1 MVVAQFRATL
11 LVNKLDTPKL
21 KMFCMEKSWTKVQT
35 DNGSA
40 KVEPVKQS
48 EEGVGKGLHQ
58 IGGQLQQF
66 RLPPFFKSVI

>member
-1 MVVAQFRATL
+1 
-11 LVNKLDTPKL
+11 
-21 KMFCMEKSWTKVQT
+21 MEKSWTKIQT

-40 KVEPVKQS
+40 KVEPVEQS

>member
-1 MVVAQFRATL
+1 MIIAS

-40 KVEPVKQS
+40 KVEPVEQS

-58 IGGQLQQF
+58 IGGLWP
-66 RLPPFFKSVI
+66 LETAAV